1 MRSLG
6 FPQPRIIG
14 QILDLLGK
22 RNQPMPAFSTTVSHP
37 LDQQTAVNKL
47 KGLMDGLRDK
57 YKDVASDVQGVW
69 NNNVLNFSLKVMGFA
84 IDGTVTVLDKSA
96 VVAGNLPLAA
106 SMFRGRI
113 EESIKTEMEKELA
126 G

>member
-1 MRSLG
+1 
-6 FPQPRIIG
+6 
-14 QILDLLGK
+14 
-22 RNQPMPAFSTTVSHP
+22 MPSFSTTVSHP
-37 LDQQTAVNKL
+37 LDQQSAVTKL

-96 VVAGNLPLAA
+96 VVAGSLPLAA

-126 G
+126 S